1 MKEIY
6 AVTGALGFLGNNIVD
21 NLLSKG
27 KTVRALDIGQDK
39 YDLLKEKDVAF
50 YKGNICDV
58 PSMEG
63 FFTTAEDEEL
73 IVIHAAGIVSI
84 TSKYSEAV
92 HNVNVNGTQNIV
104 DMCLKHKVKKLIYV
118 SSVHAIAEPDKI
130 HTISETMDFNPDKI
144 VGAYGKS
151 KAEATQIVLDS
162 VKKGLFAV
170 VVHPSG
176 IIGPGDFAGGH
187 TTQMVK
193 DCADGRLSA
202 TVRGGYDFVDV
213 RDVAEGVYL
222 ATQKGKSGNTYILAG
237 EYHSVKAM
245 TDEICLATG
254 KKQIRTILPLWF
266 AKITAPLAEAYYRLL
281 KQKPL
286 FTSYSLYTLQSNSKF
301 SSKKAQDELGYKKKF
316 SLKQSIE
323 DTYLWGKARNLFKR
337 KKADNKA

>member
-118 SSVHAIAEPDKI
+118 SSVHAIAE
-130 HTISETMDFNPDKI
+130 
-144 VGAYGKS
+144 
-151 KAEATQIVLDS
+151 
-162 VKKGLFAV
+162 
-170 VVHPSG
+170 
-176 IIGPGDFAGGH
+176 IGRASCRER
-187 TTQMVK
+187 V
-193 DCADGRLSA
+193 
-202 TVRGGYDFVDV
+202 
-213 RDVAEGVYL
+213 
-222 ATQKGKSGNTYILAG
+222 
-237 EYHSVKAM
+237 
-245 TDEICLATG
+245 
-254 KKQIRTILPLWF
+254 
-266 AKITAPLAEAYYRLL
+266 
-281 KQKPL
+281 
-286 FTSYSLYTLQSNSKF
+286 
-301 SSKKAQDELGYKKKF
+301 
-316 SLKQSIE
+316 
-323 DTYLWGKARNLFKR
+323 
-337 KKADNKA
+337 